1 MSSERPSDTY
11 IPGQSPYTDRQNI
24 VRATAVAVSVVAA
37 FFVCLRL
44 LSRYIRRIKLGLD
57 DAFIVAALVF
67 TFASM
72 ALALLSAHYGMAVPT
87 DRVRLQDTRKI
98 LMIMVPWECVYCT
111 GVVLVKLSVL
121 SFYSRIFET
130 RTFKTAAYILS
141 FTTISWGIAINCVNI
156 FQCIPVHRAWDVMAS
171 GSCIDTK
178 ASFIGNAVPNICT
191 DFCIL
196 LLPMPVIWRLHASV
210 LHRLSIATIF
220 ILGGFVIF
228 ASIYRFVTLFS
239 MDFQNVSYTFSD
251 PSLWSLIEVA
261 FGIVCACLPTLRPL
275 LSTFFD
281 AFNST
286 LKSTRNSTS
295 HPTQRPRAYENGY
308 KMNMVDQKGGE
319 PKRNFQRIN
328 ELERQL
334 NPDAKQRSKNHFI
347 SVSRSNRGNI
357 TPFEEYVSTTSG
369 DEVPLNAI
377 RVKNSVE
384 WQVAA
389 R

>member
-1 MSSERPSDTY
+1 MSSERPSNPY
-11 IPGQSPYTDRQNI
+11 IPGQSPYTDRQHT

-57 DAFIVAALVF
+57 DAFIVAALVRRHGICTVPIQMLGLTEIGIYLRF
-67 TFASM
+67 NGPC
-72 ALALLSAHYGMAVPT
+72 SAVY
-87 DRVRLQDTRKI
+87 
-98 LMIMVPWECVYCT
+98 IMVPWECVYCT
-111 GVVLVKLSVL
+111 GVVLVKLSIL

-141 FTTISWGIAINCVNI
+141 FTTISWGIAINCVSI
-156 FQCIPVHRAWDVMAS
+156 FQCTPVHRAWDVMAS

-228 ASIYRFVTLFS
+228 ASIYRFITLFS
-239 MDFQNVSYTFSD
+239 MDFQDVSYTFSN

-286 LKSTRNSTS
+286 LESTRNSTS

-308 KMNMVDQKGGE
+308 KRNMVDQKGGE

-328 ELERQL
+328 ELEHQL
-334 NPDAKQRSKNHFI
+334 NPDAKRRSKNHFI
-347 SVSRSNRGNI
+347 SVARSNRGNI
-357 TPFEEYVSTTSG
+357 TPFEEDVSTTSG